1 MCNLIVIQ
9 MQIQLIPALFRE
21 TITSS
26 HIMAKQSAQLRH
38 SNTIHL
44 HFLYYN
50 QGGHACRM
58 IQMDQMIRNRFICI
72 PAGLS
77 ALNFAL
83 TGSVIVL
90 I

>member
-1 MCNLIVIQ
+1 
-9 MQIQLIPALFRE
+9 
-21 TITSS
+21 
-26 HIMAKQSAQLRH
+26 
-38 SNTIHL
+38 
-44 HFLYYN
+44 
-50 QGGHACRM
+50 M